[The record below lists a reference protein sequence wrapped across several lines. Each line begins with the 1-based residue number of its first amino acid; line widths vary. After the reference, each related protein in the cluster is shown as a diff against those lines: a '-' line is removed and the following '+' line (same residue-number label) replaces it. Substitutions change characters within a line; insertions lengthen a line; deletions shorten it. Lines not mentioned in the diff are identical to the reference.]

1 MTEITANTKAANSNR
16 LSHRFDTS
24 TKLSAGKLTI
34 EWLFNPFRFIAGFKA
49 LLLGLAIILIS
60 ALVGSFSNTHFDGV
74 WDAHTGFQAP
84 LWCFFAE
91 GLINWVCMVVPL
103 FFFGLIVSRSSF
115 RTIDVFGTQ
124 ALARWPYLITSVVML
139 PDANQRVGIY
149 LMSKFT
155 QTAPA
160 VAIGSTDVFVF
171 VFAIILV
178 ILMLIWM
185 VALMYRA
192 YVVSCNIKGAGAV
205 ITFIVSLTGAE
216 VLSKF
221 AILSLLG

>member
-1 MTEITANTKAANSNR
+1 MTEITANTKTANSNR
-16 LSHRFDTS
+16 LSHRFD
-24 TKLSAGKLTI
+24 KLTI

-60 ALVGSFSNTHFDGV
+60 AFVGSFGNTHFDGV
-74 WDAHTGFQAP
+74 LDVHTGLEAP
-84 LWCFFAE
+84 LWFFFAE
-91 GLINWVCMVVPL
+91 VLINWVCMVIPL

-115 RTIDVFGTQ
+115 RMIDVFGTQ
-124 ALARWPYLITSVVML
+124 ALARWPYLIAAIAMF
-139 PDANQRVGIY
+139 PDANRRVLEY
-149 LMSKFT
+149 LMFKLT

-160 VAIGSTDVFVF
+160 VVINSIDVFVF
-171 VFAIILV
+171 GFAMILV

-192 YVVSCNIKGAGAV
+192 YVVSCNIKGAGAI
-205 ITFIVSLTGAE
+205 ITFIVSLIGAE

-221 AILSLLG
+221 AIFSLLV

>member
-16 LSHRFDTS
+16 LSQ
-24 TKLSAGKLTI
+24 
-34 EWLFNPFRFIAGFKA
+34 WLFNPFRFIAGFKA

-60 ALVGSFSNTHFDGV
+60 GFVGSFGNTHFDGV
-74 WDAHTGFQAP
+74 LDTHIGLEAP
-84 LWCFFAE
+84 LWLFLAE
-91 GLINWVCMVVPL
+91 GIINWVCMVVPL

-115 RTIDVFGTQ
+115 RTIDVLGTQ
-124 ALARWPYLITSVVML
+124 ALARWPYLITALVML
-139 PDANQRVGIY
+139 PGANQRVAMYI
-149 LMSKFT
+149 MSKLT

-160 VAIGSTDVFVF
+160 AAISSTDVFVF
-171 VFAIILV
+171 VFAMILA

-192 YVVSCNIKGAGAV
+192 YVVSCNIKGAGA
-205 ITFIVSLTGAE
+205 IIAFIVSLIGAE

-221 AILSLLG
+221 AILSLLGFG

>member
-1 MTEITANTKAANSNR
+1 MIEATTNIKAADSSR
-16 LSHRFDTS
+16 LSQ
-24 TKLSAGKLTI
+24 
-34 EWLFNPFRFIAGFKA
+34 WVFNPFRFIAGFKA

-60 ALVGSFSNTHFDGV
+60 AFVGSFGNTHFDGV
-74 WDAHTGFQAP
+74 IDVHIGLKAP
-84 LWCFFAE
+84 LWLFFAE
-91 GLINWVCMVVPL
+91 GLIDWVCMVIPL

-115 RTIDVFGTQ
+115 RMIDVFGTQ

-139 PDANQRVGIY
+139 PDANQRVGAY
-149 LMSKFT
+149 LISKLI
-155 QTAPA
+155 QTVPA
-160 VAIGSTDVFVF
+160 AAIGSIDVLIFGFAMFVT
-171 VFAIILV
+171 V
-178 ILMLIWM
+178 LMVIWM

-192 YVVSCNIKGAGAV
+192 YAVSCNIKGEGAV

>member
-16 LSHRFDTS
+16 LSQ
-24 TKLSAGKLTI
+24 
-34 EWLFNPFRFIAGFKA
+34 WLFNPFRFIAGFKA

-60 ALVGSFSNTHFDGV
+60 ALVGSLSNTHFDGV
-74 WDAHTGFQAP
+74 LDVHTGFQVP

-91 GLINWVCMVVPL
+91 GLINWVCMVIPL

-115 RTIDVFGTQ
+115 RMIDVFGTQ

-139 PDANQRVGIY
+139 PEANQRFGIY
-149 LMSKFT
+149 LMSRFAS
-155 QTAPA
+155 TATSGT
-160 VAIGSTDVFVF
+160 VDYTD
-171 VFAIILV
+171 
-178 ILMLIWM
+178 MLIFIFAMVVVVIMAVWM

-192 YVVSCNIKGAGAV
+192 YVVSCNIKGARAV
-205 ITFIVSLTGAE
+205 ITFIVSLIGAE

-221 AILSLLG
+221 AILSLLS